1 MEPEKNH
8 KICRIYPRFTLGG
21 AEKIINYLL
30 KGIPQTHMVVTHT
43 EGLMA
48 QEARE
53 LATSYSLLEKE
64 KFRPL
69 VEKASDSKLTHLHTI
84 NNYLLTPLAVMMSD
98 TERIVQTVHNCFEP
112 LYCHFVDHSILC
124 VEEQMDFIYTSEQTT
139 CIAEGVQGAD
149 SLASSSPVPQSEGA
163 PITLVDVRR
172 KDKEMAFTLQQI
184 AETGILDGLNFQ
196 VFGVG
201 FEGASSHPRVK
212 NVGTTLEP
220 HTYLHKADFLVTGS
234 AFEASAIAIR
244 EAMAWG
250 AIPVATPLP
259 SIGKALGDDS
269 VYFFS
274 GMDLNQ
280 SAKELRSILERYLQN
295 PAPFEQTRLR
305 NYELIKQHF
314 SVDSMV
320 DQYESVYEFVHEERM
335 AYRNFTP
342 DDLAGADIETAGNFF
357 DGIFEDPTY
366 DWAPDVRRLPPVLQ
380 GIGLWCRLNNGR
392 SNPDSATRLLLLKE
406 VHRIC
411 GSRQIVL
418 TDMATTFQDVK
429 EYEQAEIFLEEAIA
443 LNPVNVVPHLEL
455 IHMLKTQK
463 RTREAHEKLLRAQEA
478 NPHSKVL
485 QKHISVA
492 PLNQQAGS
500 PPPS

>member
-1 MEPEKNH
+1 MEPGKNY
-8 KICRIYPRFTLGG
+8 KVCRVYPRFTLGG

-30 KGIPQTHMVVTHT
+30 EGIPHTHMVVTHQ

-48 QEARE
+48 QKARE
-53 LATSYSLLEKE
+53 LATSYSLLGKE

-69 VEKASDSKLTHLHTI
+69 VEKSSDSNLTHLHTI

-98 TERIVQTVHNCFEP
+98 TQRIVQTVHNCFEP

-124 VEEQMDFIYTSEQTT
+124 VEEQMDHIYTSEQAT

-149 SLASSSPVPQSEGA
+149 SLAPSLPVPASDRP
-163 PITLVDVRR
+163 PIILVDVRR
-172 KDKEMAFTLQQI
+172 KNKEMAFTLQEI
-184 AETGILDGLNFQ
+184 AETGILDDLNFQ
-196 VFGVG
+196 VYGVG
-201 FEGASSHPRVK
+201 FEGPSSHPRVQ

-220 HTYLHKADFLVTGS
+220 QTYLQKADFLVTGS
-234 AFEASAIAIR
+234 AYEASAIAIR

-250 AIPVATPLP
+250 AIPVAPPLP
-259 SIGKALGDDS
+259 SIGKALGEDS

-274 GMDLNQ
+274 GMDLYQ
-280 SAKELRSILERYLQN
+280 SAIELRSLLERYMEN
-295 PAPFEQTRLR
+295 PAPFKQTRLR
-305 NYELIKQHF
+305 NYELIKRHF

-320 DQYESVYEFVHEERM
+320 DQYESIYDSVHEKPM

-357 DGIFEDPTY
+357 DGIFENPTY
-366 DWAPDVRRLPPVLQ
+366 DWTPDVRRLPPVLQ
-380 GIGLWCRLNNGR
+380 GIGLWCRLNNG
-392 SNPDSATRLLLLKE
+392 SLSPDSATRLLLLKE

-429 EYEQAEIFLEEAIA
+429 EYEHAETFLEEAIA
-443 LNPVNVVPHLEL
+443 LNPLNVVPHLEL

-463 RTREAHEKLLRAQEA
+463 RMSEAHEKLIRAQET

-485 QKHISVA
+485 QNHVTLA
-492 PLNQQAGS
+492 PFHQEQGS
-500 PPPS
+500 PLP